1 MIKKFLVLALLL
13 TSTIMVEAKKA
24 KHQIV
29 FQFTNAIDTLQQ
41 KAFVRQL
48 ENLTDH
54 WPEAQYEVVLYNQGV
69 ELVFQNN
76 ITYQNR
82 LMALKKK
89 GVRFVVCE
97 NTLKNRKISKENLQQ
112 DIVEYVE
119 AGIAEIVLLQEKGW
133 SYIKGGF

>member
-112 DIVEYVE
+112 ELVEYVE

>member
-1 MIKKFLVLALLL
+1 M
-13 TSTIMVEAKKA
+13 
-24 KHQIV
+24 
-29 FQFTNAIDTLQQ
+29 
-41 KAFVRQL
+41 
-48 ENLTDH
+48 
-54 WPEAQYEVVLYNQGV
+54 VLYNQGV

-112 DIVEYVE
+112 ELVEYVE

-133 SYIKGGF
+133 SYIKGG